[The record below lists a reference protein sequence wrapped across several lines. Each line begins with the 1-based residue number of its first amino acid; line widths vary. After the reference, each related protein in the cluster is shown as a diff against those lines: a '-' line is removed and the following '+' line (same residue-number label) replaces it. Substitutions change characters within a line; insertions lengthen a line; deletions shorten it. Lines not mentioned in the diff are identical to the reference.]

1 MALQAHHDEHK
12 DALRRISDIVF
23 ENKHK
28 LSEAEFLEV
37 SNLQKKL
44 HDTAA
49 QMIQGRTQPNQ
60 SPRPQTPLENDEA
73 SESDDGAS
81 DDVDAELMV
90 LQYERGEISLGW
102 LVRVITEQ
110 DWTVGTK
117 AAAVDAIHDLVVE
130 TSGAQGAERQT
141 ALGQQGAIQALAT
154 CVIADSTFP
163 TPVLPYKA
171 MTALNVLVRRHEANK
186 TLLGETPGALNA
198 ITRHMRVGA
207 VAIETLAIS
216 LLSDAGFQ
224 HTPNQQVMGAVGTVD
239 AIVYLLSQE
248 RGVERHDRV
257 LKLMYLLLCS
267 LGTDPPCLA
276 AVAVDAGIVPLL
288 LNRMQHSDVQL
299 HALEVLY
306 RIYDDDEVLRERVV
320 AEGAIQTVAGL
331 LLDPTNPH
339 ENRCKAARALGELG
353 CRSFSNRAVV
363 RELGVIP
370 VLKELQDEPSGRG
383 RISFAFALSRLDED
397 GNGIASIEV
406 KEREILKRELQLQKA
421 NAESGE
427 DRRKERQASHSR
439 AKDGVGPPKSPRKGA
454 QSARAHPEAAPP
466 SRRASGSTGKATKA
480 IDKSAKRARK

>member
-1 MALQAHHDEHK
+1 MALQAHHNEHK
-12 DALRRISDIVF
+12 DALRRMSDIVF

-49 QMIQGRTQPNQ
+49 QMIQGRTQSNQ
-60 SPRPQTPLENDEA
+60 LPRPQAPLENDEA
-73 SESDDGAS
+73 SESDDGVS
-81 DDVDAELMV
+81 DILDAERMV

-110 DWTVGTK
+110 GWAVGTK
-117 AAAVDAIHDLVVE
+117 AAAVDAIRDLVTE
-130 TSGAQGAERQT
+130 TSDAQGAERQT

-154 CVIADSTFP
+154 CVIAGYTSP
-163 TPVLPYKA
+163 MPVMTYKA
-171 MTALNVLVRRHEANK
+171 MTTLGVLIRRHDANK
-186 TLLGETPGALNA
+186 TLLGEMPGALSA

-207 VAIETLAIS
+207 VPIESLAIS

-239 AIVYLLSQE
+239 TIVHLLSQE
-248 RGVERHDRV
+248 RVVERHDRV

-267 LGTDPPCLA
+267 LGTDAPCLA

-288 LNRMQHSDVQL
+288 LNRMQHSYHLQL
-299 HALEVLY
+299 KALEVLY
-306 RIYDDDEVLRERVV
+306 RLYDDDEVLRERVV
-320 AEGAIQTVAGL
+320 AEGAIQRVAGL

-339 ENRCKAARALGELG
+339 ENRSKAARALGELG
-353 CRSFSNRAVV
+353 SRSFPNRAVV

-383 RISFAFALSRLDED
+383 RSLFAFALSRLDEE
-397 GNGIASIEV
+397 GNGIASVEV
-406 KEREILKRELQLQKA
+406 KRKKEQEERVKTREKREKEQEERVKA
-421 NAESGE
+421 REKRCQAIVERITPKPDPLARRIQSG
-427 DRRKERQASHSR
+427 
-439 AKDGVGPPKSPRKGA
+439 
-454 QSARAHPEAAPP
+454 
-466 SRRASGSTGKATKA
+466 
-480 IDKSAKRARK
+480 IAKRTPKPVAKKRTRK